1 MKFKGVNNQEQ
12 LWPII
17 IVSDFGKHEY
27 SLYRFC
33 QDETADQNRGST
45 EAKLQQMVPWF
56 QVELYLGAGYQ

>member
-12 LWPII
+12 LWPIII

-45 EAKLQQMVPWF
+45 EAKLQQMVP
-56 QVELYLGAGYQ
+56 

>member
-45 EAKLQQMVPWF
+45 EAKLQQMVP
-56 QVELYLGAGYQ
+56 